1 MFQGLWPK
9 HFNDKSFTL
18 QDEGGIVHNL
28 VLSVTDLNLNTLK
41 QEMTQQP
48 TDATYVMVHKM
59 DNSSELHTVY
69 IKALHNVYTRP
80 TQGNRGSRFVAA
92 EIINSVP
99 SISPFIRLNMP
110 DNKFFKIKCVFI

>member
-1 MFQGLWPK
+1 M
-9 HFNDKSFTL
+9 
-18 QDEGGIVHNL
+18 
-28 VLSVTDLNLNTLK
+28 VLSVTEIDLSALQ

-80 TQGNRGSRFVAA
+80 TQGNRGSRFEVA
-92 EIINSVP
+92 EVINSVP
-99 SISPFIRLNMP
+99 GGETLIRLNMP
-110 DNKFFKIKCVFI
+110 DNKFFKIKCVSN